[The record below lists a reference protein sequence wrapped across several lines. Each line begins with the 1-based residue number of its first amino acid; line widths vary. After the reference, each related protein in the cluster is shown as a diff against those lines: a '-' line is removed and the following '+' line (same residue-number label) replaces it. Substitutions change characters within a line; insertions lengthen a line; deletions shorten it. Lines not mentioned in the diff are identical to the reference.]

1 MPQHRSKKILIY
13 IFLFLFIGT
22 INNQN
27 LINFDYYNSNKIIVD
42 GLDDKN
48 NLKIKDD
55 LDLLRYKNLFLLNEL
70 KVKEIIYSNKLVE
83 KFSVFKKYP
92 STLDIKIFQTDF
104 LAKVKKDD
112 DIYFL
117 GSNGKLIKSL
127 DKDLSLPQIYGF
139 FENKNFFELK
149 KTIDQTNF
157 NYKEIKNLFFFK
169 SGRWDIETNSEILIK
184 LPKKNLKK
192 SLELAMDILEKDKK
206 KMIKKIDLRQ
216 NNQIIINGS

>member
-27 LINFDYYNSNKIIVD
+27 LINFNYYNSNKIIVD

-139 FENKNFFELK
+139 FKNKNFFELK

-157 NYKEIKNLFFFK
+157 NYKEIKNLFFF
-169 SGRWDIETNSEILIK
+169 
-184 LPKKNLKK
+184 NL
-192 SLELAMDILEKDKK
+192 EDGI
-206 KMIKKIDLRQ
+206 
-216 NNQIIINGS
+216 

>member
-27 LINFDYYNSNKIIVD
+27 LINFNYYNSNKIIVD

-104 LAKVKKDD
+104 LAKVKKMM
-112 DIYFL
+112 IFIFR
-117 GSNGKLIKSL
+117 IK
-127 DKDLSLPQIYGF
+127 
-139 FENKNFFELK
+139 
-149 KTIDQTNF
+149 
-157 NYKEIKNLFFFK
+157 
-169 SGRWDIETNSEILIK
+169 W
-184 LPKKNLKK
+184 
-192 SLELAMDILEKDKK
+192 
-206 KMIKKIDLRQ
+206 
-216 NNQIIINGS
+216 